1 MRRMLCLNFMPLWE
15 AGETDLHHTFNI
27 GGKTHALWLSRSS
40 EGYRL
45 ELAGGWSGLVALVE
59 KREGEARLI
68 VDGRSEP
75 IVYVHDGDLVHVH
88 LGGQSYVVRYTDPL
102 AALSGAAD
110 DAGHNVAR
118 APTTHGMAQVSGRP
132 AKCPPCQAKGRNAAG
147 LPSRVTSCSAKG
159 RREFIATKSP
169 TQVVPI
175 SETSGPSLYSAT
187 LTRSL
192 QPASHD
198 NKRTRT

>member
-45 ELAGGWSGLVALVE
+45 ELAGGWSGPVALVE
-59 KREGEARLI
+59 KRKGEARLI

-88 LGGQSYVVRYTDPL
+88 LAGQSYVVRYIDAL
-102 AALSGAAD
+102 VALSGVAD

-118 APTTHGMAQVSGRP
+118 APMPGVVLSVRVSVGERVV
-132 AKCPPCQAKGRNAAG
+132 AGTVIAIIESMKLETAIRASQDGIVEKIHVKDGESFDRDAA
-147 LPSRVTSCSAKG
+147 LVTLSQEGS
-159 RREFIATKSP
+159 
-169 TQVVPI
+169 
-175 SETSGPSLYSAT
+175 
-187 LTRSL
+187 
-192 QPASHD
+192 
-198 NKRTRT
+198 